1 SSGTWG
7 RSSLAWMGSP
17 AVRGRTRAR
26 SHGGRHGSPRVR
38 AAARAGARRAVMAGL
53 NSSATARAA
62 SRCSAPT
69 RRHMPVTDSALAWGS
84 SSDRDNDMGI
94 SRKATARWEG
104 DLKSGRGTISTPDSG
119 LMQDTRYGFSS
130 RFGDEKGTNPEE
142 LIAAAH
148 AGCFS
153 MALANALAEAGHPA
167 DSVDTRAEVDLS
179 MEGGPTL

>member
-1 SSGTWG
+1 
-7 RSSLAWMGSP
+7 
-17 AVRGRTRAR
+17 
-26 SHGGRHGSPRVR
+26 
-38 AAARAGARRAVMAGL
+38 
-53 NSSATARAA
+53 
-62 SRCSAPT
+62 
-69 RRHMPVTDSALAWGS
+69 
-84 SSDRDNDMGI
+84 MGI

-119 LMQDTRYGFSS
+119 LMQDTRYAFNS

-148 AGCFS
+148 AGCFT

-179 MEGGPTL
+179 MEGGPTLSAIRLVMKAKVPGIEAAKFREIAEDAKQNCPVSRALSAVPITLEAELAG